1 MGEGG
6 SGDVRIAVDTACA
19 ADVDNHSGLLVL
31 DAEVGRCGAD
41 EFEGCCV
48 VDGDHGI
55 PLFIG
60 DLLPLTLCVIPC
72 KTMGRTDLVNNSI
85 PCKSSIVDD
94 DMNLSAAEFSRPFD

>member
-41 EFEGCCV
+41 EAEWRCV
-48 VDGDHGI
+48 VHG
-55 PLFIG
+55 
-60 DLLPLTLCVIPC
+60 
-72 KTMGRTDLVNNSI
+72 
-85 PCKSSIVDD
+85 
-94 DMNLSAAEFSRPFD
+94 